1 VLKKVL
7 LTPCK
12 KYMGVRLMDLISQI
26 VRLIKLMDNEKD
38 SRFLAQILIMIK
50 TYVKKGNH

>member
-1 VLKKVL
+1 MKKVL
-7 LTPCK
+7 LLVK